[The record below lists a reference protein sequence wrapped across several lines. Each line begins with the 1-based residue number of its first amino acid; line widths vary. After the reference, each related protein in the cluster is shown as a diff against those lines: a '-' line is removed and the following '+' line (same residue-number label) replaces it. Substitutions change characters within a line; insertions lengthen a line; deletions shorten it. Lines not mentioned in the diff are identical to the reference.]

1 MFTLNT
7 VFAQN
12 ENLLK
17 FSVGIFFLVVASDGR
32 NGGRYVAGSRRLVG
46 FGHLGS
52 NNGPGPHFNGTTNL
66 LFAQLGSNE
75 PKNDTKN

>member
-7 VFAQN
+7 IHAQN
-12 ENLLK
+12 EDLLK
-17 FSVGIFFLVVASDGR
+17 FSVGKFFSVVAAGG

-66 LFAQLGSNE
+66 LFEQLGSDE
-75 PKNDTKN
+75 PKNDSKN